1 MPHISGISRGWQ
13 LGGAITEGKVQRPD
27 QIFRSRYMPARV
39 WKNLPEKRN
48 GVPKN
53 DGRSYCLHGEE
64 KEVTRGIAESV
75 RWRPEAL
82 LVSKIITFTLVEDA
96 LKRRMM

>member
-1 MPHISGISRGWQ
+1 MTRRWAASGDARLEKATLPQMPHISGTPRGWQ
-13 LGGAITEGKVQRPD
+13 LGAAITEGKVQRPD

-53 DGRSYCLHGEE
+53 DGRSYRLHGEE
-64 KEVTRGIAESV
+64 KEVARGIAESV
-75 RWRPEAL
+75 R
-82 LVSKIITFTLVEDA
+82 
-96 LKRRMM
+96 

>member
-1 MPHISGISRGWQ
+1 
-13 LGGAITEGKVQRPD
+13 LGAAITEGKVQRPD

-48 GVPKN
+48 GGPKN
-53 DGRSYCLHGEE
+53 DGRSYRLHGEE
-64 KEVTRGIAESV
+64 KEVARGIAESA

-82 LVSKIITFTLVEDA
+82 LVSKTITVTLVEDA

>member
-1 MPHISGISRGWQ
+1 
-13 LGGAITEGKVQRPD
+13 LGAAITEGKVQRPD
-27 QIFRSRYMPARV
+27 QIFRLRYMPARV

-53 DGRSYCLHGEE
+53 DGRSYRLHGEE
-64 KEVTRGIAESV
+64 KQVARGIAESV

-82 LVSKIITFTLVEDA
+82 LVSKTITVTLVEDA
-96 LKRRMM
+96 LKRWMMQSDRFVNNA

>member
-1 MPHISGISRGWQ
+1 MPHISEISQGWQ
-13 LGGAITEGKVQRPD
+13 LGVTVSGSKVQRPD

-53 DGRSYCLHGEE
+53 DGRSYRLHGEE
-64 KEVTRGIAESV
+64 KEAARNIAESV

-82 LVSKIITFTLVEDA
+82 LVSKTITVTLVEDA